1 MKEINPQG
9 SARSWESRRFLSDR
23 LDWNLL
29 RAFLIIGQEKSISRA
44 AARLFLT
51 QSAVSQSLKRLE
63 EQLECALVLRR
74 GPRFDLS
81 PAGEEVLRIAEEIY
95 GNVAR
100 LSATVKNPEDDV
112 VGKVRILS
120 ISQVQSALYDDFLVQ
135 FHRAHPRVE
144 LEIEVMRSSD
154 IQSSLAQKT
163 ATAGL
168 GLCRFPQDK
177 LERRQLLRQRYAF
190 FCGKRHRLFG
200 QRRLPL
206 EALKKENFVSF
217 TSDQIGGNL
226 SPLAMFRDQQG
237 FTGKNVASS
246 SSFEE
251 IRRLIIAGYGI
262 GCLPEHLVDNDL
274 HNGLIW
280 RLPPAE
286 GVVDVDVFLMW
297 NREQR
302 MNRAETVF
310 LESFQQLLKE
320 KDFERVDSGAQPDR
334 QMSD

>member
-1 MKEINPQG
+1 MSDLDPEATPKHWHN
-9 SARSWESRRFLSDR
+9 RRLLSDR

-29 RAFLIIGQEKSISRA
+29 RAFLVIGQEKSISRA

-63 EQLECALVLRR
+63 EQLECPLILRR

-100 LSATVKNPEDDV
+100 LSATLKSPEDDV
-112 VGKVRILS
+112 VGKVRILT
-120 ISQVQSALYDDFLVQ
+120 ISKVQSALYDDFLVQ
-135 FHRAHPRVE
+135 FHRDHPRVE
-144 LEIEVMRSSD
+144 LEVEVMGSSD
-154 IQSSLAQKT
+154 IQSALSQRT
-163 ATAGL
+163 ATVGL
-168 GLCRFPQDK
+168 GLCRFPQAK
-177 LERRQLLRQRYAF
+177 LERRRLLRQRYAF

-200 QRRLPL
+200 QRKLPL
-206 EALKKENFVSF
+206 EALQSENFVSF
-217 TSDQIGGNL
+217 TSDQVGGNL
-226 SPLAMFRDQQG
+226 SPLTMFRDQQG
-237 FTGKNVASS
+237 FTGKIVASS

-251 IRRLIIAGYGI
+251 IRRLIIAGYGV
-262 GCLPEHLVDNDL
+262 GCLPEHLVDIDL

-297 NREQR
+297 NRDQR
-302 MNRAETVF
+302 MSRAETVF
-310 LESFQQLLKE
+310 LQAFEQAIEGLQVES
-320 KDFERVDSGAQPDR
+320 A
-334 QMSD
+334 

>member
-1 MKEINPQG
+1 MSDQDVEAGLKNWQ
-9 SARSWESRRFLSDR
+9 SRRFLSDR

-29 RAFLIIGQEKSISRA
+29 RAFLVIGQEKSISRA

-63 EQLECALVLRR
+63 EQLECKLILRR
-74 GPRFDLS
+74 GPRFDVS

-100 LSATVKNPEDDV
+100 LSATLKNPEDDV
-112 VGKVRILS
+112 VGKVRILT
-120 ISQVQSALYDDFLVQ
+120 ISRVQSALYDDFLVQ
-135 FHRAHPRVE
+135 FHRDHPRVE
-144 LEIEVMRSSD
+144 LEVEVMRSSD
-154 IQSSLAQKT
+154 IQSALSQRT
-163 ATAGL
+163 ATVGL
-168 GLCRFPQDK
+168 GLCRFPQTK
-177 LERRQLLRQRYAF
+177 LERVRLLRQRYAF

-200 QRRLPL
+200 QRKLPL
-206 EALKKENFVSF
+206 EALQSENFVSF
-217 TSDQIGGNL
+217 TSDQVGGNL
-226 SPLAMFRDQQG
+226 SPLTMFRDQQG
-237 FTGKNVASS
+237 FTGKIVASS

-251 IRRLIIAGYGI
+251 IRRLIIAGYGV
-262 GCLPEHLVDNDL
+262 GCLPEHLVDIDL

-302 MNRAETVF
+302 MSRAETVF
-310 LESFQQLLKE
+310 LEAFQQVIE
-320 KDFERVDSGAQPDR
+320 GSPADVV
-334 QMSD
+334 

>member
-1 MKEINPQG
+1 MNNVHPEDSPKH
-9 SARSWESRRFLSDR
+9 WHTRRLLSDR

-29 RAFLIIGQEKSISRA
+29 RAFLVIGQEKSISRA

-63 EQLECALVLRR
+63 EQLECPLILRR

-100 LSATVKNPEDDV
+100 LSATLKSPEDDV
-112 VGKVRILS
+112 VGKVRILT
-120 ISQVQSALYDDFLVQ
+120 ISKVQSALYDDFLVQ
-135 FHRAHPRVE
+135 FHRDHPRVE
-144 LEIEVMRSSD
+144 LEVEVMGSSD
-154 IQSSLAQKT
+154 IQSALSQRT
-163 ATAGL
+163 ATVGL
-168 GLCRFPQDK
+168 GLCRFPQAK
-177 LERRQLLRQRYAF
+177 LERRRLLRQRYAF

-200 QRRLPL
+200 QRKLPL
-206 EALKKENFVSF
+206 EALQSENFVSF
-217 TSDQIGGNL
+217 TSDQVGGNL
-226 SPLAMFRDQQG
+226 SPLTMFRDQQG
-237 FTGKNVASS
+237 FTGKIVASS

-251 IRRLIIAGYGI
+251 IRRLIIAGYGV
-262 GCLPEHLVDNDL
+262 GCLPEHLVDIDL

-297 NREQR
+297 NRDQR
-302 MNRAETVF
+302 MSRAETVF
-310 LESFQQLLKE
+310 LQAAEQAIEGLQ
-320 KDFERVDSGAQPDR
+320 VDSA
-334 QMSD
+334 

>member
-1 MKEINPQG
+1 MDEQG
-9 SARSWESRRFLSDR
+9 SNGLTEKWQGRRFLSDR
-23 LDWNLL
+23 LDWNLMRTYL
-29 RAFLIIGQEKSISRA
+29 AIGQEKSISRA
-44 AARLFLT
+44 AAKLFIT

-63 EQLECALVLRR
+63 EQLECALILRR
-74 GPRFDLS
+74 GPRFYLT
-81 PAGEEVLRIAEEIY
+81 PAGEEVLQIAEEVY
-95 GNVAR
+95 GNMSR
-100 LSATVKNPEDDV
+100 LAATVKNPEDDIA
-112 VGKVRILS
+112 GKVRVLS
-120 ISQVQSALYDDFLVQ
+120 ISQVQSALYDDFLAD
-135 FHRAHPRVE
+135 FHRNHPRVE
-144 LEIEVMRSSD
+144 LEVEVMRSSD
-154 IQSSLAQKT
+154 IQSSLNQKT
-163 ATAGL
+163 ATVGV
-168 GLCRFPQDK
+168 GLCRFPQAK
-177 LERRQLLRQRYAF
+177 LERRQLMRQRYAF

-206 EALKKENFVSF
+206 EALMGENFVSF

-226 SPLAMFRDQQG
+226 SPLTMFRDQQG
-237 FTGKNVASS
+237 FTGKVVASS

-262 GCLPEHLVDNDL
+262 GCLPEHLVDIDL

-310 LESFQQLLKE
+310 VESFRALLEKE
-320 KDFERVDSGAQPDR
+320 GAGEGR
-334 QMSD
+334 S

>member
-1 MKEINPQG
+1 MNNVHPEDSPKH
-9 SARSWESRRFLSDR
+9 WHTRRLLSDR

-29 RAFLIIGQEKSISRA
+29 RAFLVIGQEKSISRA

-63 EQLECALVLRR
+63 EQLECPLILRR

-100 LSATVKNPEDDV
+100 LSATLKSPEDDV
-112 VGKVRILS
+112 VGKVRILT
-120 ISQVQSALYDDFLVQ
+120 ISKVQSALYDDFLVQ
-135 FHRAHPRVE
+135 FHRDHPRVE
-144 LEIEVMRSSD
+144 LEVEVMGSSD
-154 IQSSLAQKT
+154 IQSALSQRT
-163 ATAGL
+163 ATVGL
-168 GLCRFPQDK
+168 GLCRFPQAK
-177 LERRQLLRQRYAF
+177 LERRRLLRQRYAF

-200 QRRLPL
+200 QRKLPL
-206 EALKKENFVSF
+206 EALQSENFVSF
-217 TSDQIGGNL
+217 TSDQVGGNL
-226 SPLAMFRDQQG
+226 SPLTMFRDQQG
-237 FTGKNVASS
+237 FTGKIVASS

-251 IRRLIIAGYGI
+251 IRRLIIAGYGV
-262 GCLPEHLVDNDL
+262 GCLPEHLVDIDL

-297 NREQR
+297 NRDQR
-302 MNRAETVF
+302 MSRAETVF
-310 LESFQQLLKE
+310 LQA
-320 KDFERVDSGAQPDR
+320 FEQAIEGLQVDSV
-334 QMSD
+334 